1 MNAPRCGCL
10 WVFVSLMACASS
22 PSGLDAAP
30 DGPLDATAPDVAD
43 VARDLPPV
51 DVTDAPTI
59 PARPGEPDGCNGLRI
74 NCDRT
79 YDRVAIAATHNA
91 YSYAAGGPV
100 RYLFPNQDAPIPAQL
115 RAGIRGLGLRPCPY
129 YGTDPKEADRV
140 YVTHNTDLRG
150 RLGTE
155 PLDGI
160 LRDVKAFLDAN
171 PREVVSLYLESA
183 VTPARVAAVFTAAG
197 LDPTLYAHPASAPWP
212 TLREMIA
219 QGRRL
224 VVFNDSRDA
233 SRPAWM
239 HHLWDHIVDTD
250 YNVTDAARF
259 SCRFYRGSGG
269 NAIYYLN
276 QFIYNDL
283 GMGVLVPDAARARVA
298 NDPDLIVRRA
308 QQCLA
313 ETGRAAAVVYVDW
326 FGQGDVVGAVDSLNR
341 AWAGVDAGR

>member
-1 MNAPRCGCL
+1 MNAPRCG
-10 WVFVSLMACASS
+10 WVWVLGMLSACASA
-22 PSGLDAAP
+22 PSGVDAAA
-30 DGPLDATAPDVAD
+30 DAAHDVTASDLVDVAS
-43 VARDLPPV
+43 DLPTADLA
-51 DVTDAPTI
+51 DVPMI
-59 PARPGEPDGCNGLRI
+59 PARPGEPEGCNGLRL

-100 RYLFPNQDAPIPAQL
+100 RYLFPNQDAPIAVQL
-115 RAGIRGLGLRPCPY
+115 RTGIRGLGLRPCPY
-129 YGTDPKEADRV
+129 YGTDPDEVDRV

-160 LRDVKAFLDAN
+160 LRDVKDFLDAN

-183 VTPARVAAVFTAAG
+183 VSPARVAAVFTAVG
-197 LDPTLYAHPASAPWP
+197 LDPFLYAHPTNAPWP
-212 TLREMIA
+212 TLREMIT
-219 QGRRL
+219 QGRRV
-224 VVFNDSRDA
+224 VVFNDSREA
-233 SRPAWM
+233 TRPAWM

-259 SCRFYRGSGG
+259 SCRFYRGNGG

-298 NDPDLIVRRA
+298 NDPARIVQRA

-326 FGQGDVVGAVDSLNR
+326 FGQGDVVGAVDTLNR
-341 AWAGVDAGR
+341 QWAGADAGR